1 MDKRL
6 AKLKNNNIFNLCD
19 MHMEQNTKLMFQYA
33 MIKTNSTVI
42 SSILNGNEID
52 PESFITSIRESAM
65 QLIDEYKSVIED
77 LEDIIYSSEIIQDN
91 LKIYEENEENEK

>member
-19 MHMEQNTKLMFQYA
+19 MHMEHNAKIMFQYA

-42 SSILNGNEID
+42 SSILNGNELD
-52 PESFITSIRESAM
+52 PESFITSIRESAL
-65 QLIDEYKSVIED
+65 QLIDEYKNAIED
-77 LEDIIYSSEIIQDN
+77 LEDIIYSAEIAQEN
-91 LKIYEENEENEK
+91 LK